1 MKIAID
7 TVTDSKE
14 DILKAIRL
22 LQSLVG
28 HEGSHG
34 SQASRSIFDSPSP
47 SLFGDA
53 PAQTQPEQGANPVAA
68 FGNMFG
74 DNAPAP
80 QQSASELIEEAE
92 EHPKVE
98 LY

>member
-22 LQSLVG
+22 LQSLVS
-28 HEGSHG
+28 HE
-34 SQASRSIFDSPSP
+34 SQQSRSIFDSPSP

-53 PAQTQPEQGANPVAA
+53 PAQTQSQESDPVSA
-68 FGNMFG
+68 FGNLFG
-74 DNAPAP
+74 DNAPA
-80 QQSASELIEEAE
+80 QQPSATELVEEAE
-92 EHPKVE
+92 EKPRIE

>member
-28 HEGSHG
+28 HE
-34 SQASRSIFDSPSP
+34 SQQSRNIFDSPSP

-53 PAQTQPEQGANPVAA
+53 PAQTQESNPVSA
-68 FGNMFG
+68 FGNLFG
-74 DNAPAP
+74 DNAPA
-80 QQSASELIEEAE
+80 QQPSATELVEEAE
-92 EHPKVE
+92 EKPRIE

>member
-28 HEGSHG
+28 HESG
-34 SQASRSIFDSPSP
+34 SQQSRSIFDSPSP

-53 PAQTQPEQGANPVAA
+53 PAQTQEQANPVAA

-74 DNAPAP
+74 DNAPAQP
-80 QQSASELIEEAE
+80 SASELVEEAE
-92 EHPKVE
+92 DKPRVE

>member
-28 HEGSHG
+28 HNSSQD

-53 PAQTQPEQGANPVAA
+53 PAQPQESNPVAA

-80 QQSASELIEEAE
+80 QQPSASELVEEE
-92 EHPKVE
+92 EPKVE